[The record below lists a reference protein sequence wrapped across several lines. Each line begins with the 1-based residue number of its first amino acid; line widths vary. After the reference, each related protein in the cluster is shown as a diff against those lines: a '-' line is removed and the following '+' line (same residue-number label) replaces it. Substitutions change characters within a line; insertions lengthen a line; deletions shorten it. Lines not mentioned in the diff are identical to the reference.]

1 MYEVSDIQDYLQ
13 KWLEVERD
21 LAINGI
27 IIQPYPATDPLP
39 EKPIIGNVLSYGERD
54 DLQDPGGTWKVPMR
68 PPSLIVSHN
77 GQSVNYIIPPRLTMS
92 MTYDHQLDYAPENL
106 GMIAPFRLILYRLI
120 SSFPLESSISST

>member
-39 EKPIIGNVLSYGERD
+39 EKPIIGNVLSYGARD
-54 DLQDPGGTWKVPMR
+54 EYKRVGPPGKCPC
-68 PPSLIVSHN
+68 PPLLPCV
-77 GQSVNYIIPPRLTMS
+77 
-92 MTYDHQLDYAPENL
+92 A
-106 GMIAPFRLILYRLI
+106 
-120 SSFPLESSISST
+120 

>member
-54 DLQDPGGTWKVPMR
+54 DLQDLPPPGKCP
-68 PPSLIVSHN
+68 
-77 GQSVNYIIPPRLTMS
+77 
-92 MTYDHQLDYAPENL
+92 YAPLLALCRIRPNL
-106 GMIAPFRLILYRLI
+106 
-120 SSFPLESSISST
+120 STT